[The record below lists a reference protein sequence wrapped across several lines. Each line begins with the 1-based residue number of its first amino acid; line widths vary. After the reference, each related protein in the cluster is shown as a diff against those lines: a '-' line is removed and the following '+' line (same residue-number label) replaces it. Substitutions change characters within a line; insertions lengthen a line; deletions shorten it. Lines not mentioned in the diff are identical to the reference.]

1 MDLQLLIRCMPD
13 EVPIDDVQLSAVCN
27 LWWRH
32 LSARGSSWT
41 NACWNCRRRAWKN
54 TGNADIVQDG
64 WVDVSTFCRYVVV
77 MTTILYV
84 SGSIWYFTRNQVILT
99 KFSIGP
105 ISSSK
110 SQILIIFIL
119 WLLLWVCGRCKRKN
133 HSRST
138 LLNWIAISNSG
149 NLPDWGSWKCPAS
162 LSVWSGV
169 VKNMKYQS
177 LLRQTRWKH

>member
-1 MDLQLLIRCMPD
+1 MCAWWSTYRRCA
-13 EVPIDDVQLSAVCN
+13 AVCCVQSLVAPSLRQRKQLN
-27 LWWRH
+27 KCMLELQTPGLRKHWQCWY
-32 LSARGSSWT
+32 SARWMGGCF
-41 NACWNCRRRAWKN
+41 A
-54 TGNADIVQDG
+54 
-64 WVDVSTFCRYVVV
+64 FCRYVVV
-77 MTTILYV
+77 ITTILYV
-84 SGSIWYFTRNQVILT
+84 SGSIWHFTRNPVILT